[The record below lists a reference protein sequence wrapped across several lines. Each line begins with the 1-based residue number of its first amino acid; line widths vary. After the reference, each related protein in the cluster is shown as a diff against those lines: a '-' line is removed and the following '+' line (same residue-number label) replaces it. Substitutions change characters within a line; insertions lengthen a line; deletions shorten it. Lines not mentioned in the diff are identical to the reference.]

1 MTNQDLIKK
10 VLNISGFDQK
20 GLAQYIG
27 TSLVSVVR
35 WERGDLDPSTDVIQ
49 RLHTLLHEVKSG
61 RNIDLHHINT
71 SRTFA
76 SRGNRAKSE
85 RQKFI
90 GIIAQSA
97 QPGSSLVTRLRDCS
111 LWGAGKTILPAILS
125 EHSEPSRTVNKAAAE
140 GVSAGKNTYTYDAHT
155 YHTKVP
161 PQGIAQVIQKYLPNG
176 GLILDPF
183 AGSGMTG
190 VAALTTGHDVI
201 LNELSPAASF
211 IADRFTSRCDPAA
224 LEAAVRTVTDSLA
237 SLRHELYTT
246 ECRTCSKETELLF
259 TVWSYQVK
267 CSECDKEFVL
277 WDHSCSYGKTVR
289 EHKFLREFPCPH
301 CEAHLKKSRLTRT
314 TPIPVLVGYKC
325 CGKVQSEVKPSPKD
339 IELIRKIESGNY
351 ASRDFTPECDL
362 PEGVNLSQPKR
373 HGLTSVK

>member
-1 MTNQDLIKK
+1 MTSQALIKK
-10 VLNISGFDQK
+10 ALKASGLDQK
-20 GLAQYIG
+20 GLAQYLG
-27 TSLVSVVR
+27 TSFVSVVR

-49 RLHTLLHEVKSG
+49 RLQTLLHEVKSG

-76 SRGNRAKSE
+76 SRGIRATSE
-85 RQKFI
+85 SQRFV
-90 GIIAQSA
+90 GMIAQLD
-97 QPGSSLVTRLRDCS
+97 QPGPALVTRLRDGS
-111 LWGAGKTILPAILS
+111 LWGPGKTVLPAILS
-125 EHSEPSRTVNKAAAE
+125 EHDEPARTVETAAAE

-161 PQGIAQVIQKYLPNG
+161 PQGIAQVIQRYLPDG
-176 GLILDPF
+176 GVVLDPF

-224 LEAAVRTVTDSLA
+224 LAAAVRTVTGSLS
-237 SLRHELYTT
+237 SLRRELYTT

-267 CSECDKEFVL
+267 CSECDK
-277 WDHSCSYGKTVR
+277 
-289 EHKFLREFPCPH
+289 
-301 CEAHLKKSRLTRT
+301 
-314 TPIPVLVGYKC
+314 
-325 CGKVQSEVKPSPKD
+325 
-339 IELIRKIESGNY
+339 
-351 ASRDFTPECDL
+351 
-362 PEGVNLSQPKR
+362 
-373 HGLTSVK
+373 